1 LEEALGS
8 TLVVEIVVVGALIV
22 AFLVFAWATK

>member
-1 LEEALGS
+1 MGS